1 MLDELWGPSE
11 SLCLTVS
18 SAQLGTWIRMVH
30 MSDDVTQILG
40 ALSSGDPEAAEQLLE
55 IIHGELH
62 RIASSKLRGE
72 AAGHTLQT
80 TALVNEAYLRLL
92 GSTAGPRETDRAP
105 GARANTESTTATD
118 EDTSAETDGSSWNSR
133 GHFFAA
139 AAEAMRRILIDH
151 ARGKN
156 RLKRGGGRDRVDL
169 EFVELALPGPNIDL
183 LALDEALTRLEA
195 ADAEKA
201 DVVKLRYFAGLTIE
215 QTANVL
221 DLSIA
226 TVKRH
231 WSYARVW
238 LRREIE
244 K

>member
-1 MLDELWGPSE
+1 
-11 SLCLTVS
+11 
-18 SAQLGTWIRMVH
+18 
-30 MSDDVTQILG
+30 MSDEVTQILG
-40 ALSSGDPEAAEQLLE
+40 AASNGDREATEHLLT
-55 IIHGELH
+55 IIHDELH

-80 TALVNEAYLRLL
+80 TALVNEAYLRLM
-92 GSTAGPRETDRAP
+92 GSRLMADHDVAVSESSVVDPSTERESNADSSEADSAAG
-105 GARANTESTTATD
+105 
-118 EDTSAETDGSSWNSR
+118 DTSDEKATETAAVGNTWNSR

-151 ARGKN
+151 ARGKK
-156 RLKRGGGRDRVDL
+156 RLKRGGDRDRVELD
-169 EFVELALPGPNIDL
+169 FVELALAGPDIDL
-183 LALDEALTRLEA
+183 LALDEALTRLENV
-195 ADAEKA
+195 DAEKA
-201 DVVKLRYFAGLTIE
+201 NIVKLRYFAGLTIE
-215 QTANVL
+215 QTAKVSE
-221 DLSIA
+221 LSVA